1 MADNNPIR
9 PEIRGLFDKIREQAV
24 KYNRAFEKLEKDREY
39 YEFFISELKT
49 QVQEFYKVINND
61 FYSIKQK
68 YDDVIKILNIETNKT
83 LEKYAEIKNLQE
95 LQESYFNATQE
106 ISRIQV
112 SLEAQTEYLKKE
124 SNAFINLL
132 NEVKNK
138 ATREADK
145 FLESADEKLH
155 EAIRKET
162 LEVEDKLMT
171 KLVSVEKRI
180 VYFDQIY
187 WAFQDKYRDEVRNF
201 YKEMDALKSLFGSI
215 NAKKDSS
222 GNLNFIENELNQK
235 FDELQKEFQRLE
247 ERYNAY
253 ETIIKRLPKSLQEP
267 GETIYPNPNS
277 DEKKFAE
284 INKRLSKLAHD
295 TDTMRKSLS
304 TATIIGAIAILG
316 AILAVV
322 LAVMK

>member
-9 PEIRGLFDKIREQAV
+9 PEIRGLFEKIREQAV
-24 KYNRAFEKLEKDREY
+24 KYDRAFEKLEKDREFY
-39 YEFFISELKT
+39 DYFIAELKK
-49 QVQEFYKVINND
+49 QVLEFYKVINND

-83 LEKYAEIKNLQE
+83 LEKYAELHNLQE
-95 LQESYFNATQE
+95 LQESYFNAVQE

-112 SLEAQTEYLKKE
+112 SLEAQTEFLKKE

-138 ATREADK
+138 ATKEADK
-145 FLESADEKLH
+145 FLESAEEKLQQ
-155 EAIRKET
+155 AIRKET
-162 LEVEDKLMT
+162 SDIEEKLMT

-215 NAKKDSS
+215 NTKTGD
-222 GNLNFIENELNQK
+222 GTNFHFLEIELNNK
-235 FDELQKEFQRLE
+235 IDELRKELHRLE
-247 ERYNAY
+247 ERNNAF
-253 ETIIKRLPKSLQEP
+253 ESVVKRLPKSLQEP
-267 GETIYPNPNS
+267 SETIYPQNS

-284 INKRLSKLAHD
+284 INKKLSKLAHD
-295 TDTMRKSLS
+295 GDTLRKSLT
-304 TATIIGAIAILG
+304 TATVVGAIAIIG
-316 AILAVV
+316 ALLAVV
-322 LAVMK
+322 LAIFK